1 MPRLFKIL
9 VIFLLLVILTPVFL
23 TGIYLLWEREFS
35 SNLSSKSC
43 VSNNEVK
50 EVSFDD
56 RIRDFVFSSDRS
68 DYIQF
73 TKGEVLYLISSEF
86 GKEEGEIVV
95 KDMCVDSS
103 KGVWKVYLN
112 LTVAGI
118 RNVWFIFDVIKDDR
132 ETAELYVD
140 NLYLGNFQLP
150 QFISSSLKEKINKGI
165 SDAILLVNE
174 NSFSG
179 RSITNIELLEEDIVV
194 KGVY

>member
-1 MPRLFKIL
+1 MQRLFK
-9 VIFLLLVILTPVFL
+9 LLVVFLTLLIFFPVFL
-23 TGIYLLWEREFS
+23 VGIYLLWEREFS
-35 SNLSSKSC
+35 SNLSKKSC

-73 TKGEVLYLISSEF
+73 TKGEALYLISSEF
-86 GKEEGEIVV
+86 GKEGEEIAVE
-95 KDMCVDSS
+95 DMCIDSS

-118 RNVWFIFDVIKDDR
+118 KNVWFVFDVIKDDR

-140 NLYLGNFQLP
+140 NLYLGNFKLP
-150 QFISSSLKEKINKGI
+150 SFVSFSLKEKMNRGI

-179 RSITNIELLEEDIVV
+179 RSITNIELLEEDIVI

>member
-1 MPRLFKIL
+1 M
-9 VIFLLLVILTPVFL
+9 
-23 TGIYLLWEREFS
+23 YLLWEREFS
-35 SNLSSKSC
+35 LNPSSKSC
-43 VSNNEVK
+43 VSNNQVK
-50 EVSFDD
+50 EISFDE
-56 RIRDFVFSSDRS
+56 RIRNFVFSSDRS

-73 TKGEVLYLISSEF
+73 TKEEVLYLISSEF
-86 GKEEGEIVV
+86 GKEEGDIVV

-118 RNVWFIFDVIKDDR
+118 KNVWFIFDIIKDDR

-150 QFISSSLKEKINKGI
+150 SFISSSLKEKINKGI
-165 SDAILLVNE
+165 SDAIVLVNE

>member
-1 MPRLFKIL
+1 MQRLFKIFG
-9 VIFLLLVILTPVFL
+9 IFLLLLIFLFIFL
-23 TGIYLLWEREFS
+23 TGMYLLWEREFS

-43 VSNNEVK
+43 VSNNQVK
-50 EVSFDD
+50 EISFDE
-56 RIRDFVFSSDRS
+56 RIRNFVFSSDRS

-73 TKGEVLYLISSEF
+73 TKGEILYLISSELK
-86 GKEEGEIVV
+86 KEEGDIVV

-118 RNVWFIFDVIKDDR
+118 KNVWFIFDIIKDDR

-150 QFISSSLKEKINKGI
+150 SFISSSLKEKINKGI
-165 SDAILLVNE
+165 SDAIVLVNE

>member
-1 MPRLFKIL
+1 MQRLFKIL
-9 VIFLLLVILTPVFL
+9 VVFLLLLILLPVFL
-23 TGIYLLWEREFS
+23 VGIYLLWEREFS
-35 SNLSSKSC
+35 SNLSNKSC
-43 VSNNEVK
+43 VSNNQVK

-73 TKGEVLYLISSEF
+73 TKGEALYLISSEF

-118 RNVWFIFDVIKDDR
+118 KNVWFIFDVIKDDR
-132 ETAELYVD
+132 ETAELYVE

-150 QFISSSLKEKINKGI
+150 QFISSSIKEKINKGI

>member
-1 MPRLFKIL
+1 MQRLFKIFG
-9 VIFLLLVILTPVFL
+9 IFLLLLIFLPIFL
-23 TGIYLLWEREFS
+23 TGMYLLWEREFS

-43 VSNNEVK
+43 VSSNQVK
-50 EVSFDD
+50 EISFDE
-56 RIRDFVFSSDRS
+56 RIRNFVFSSDRS

-73 TKGEVLYLISSEF
+73 TKGEILYLISSELK
-86 GKEEGEIVV
+86 KEEGDIVV

-118 RNVWFIFDVIKDDR
+118 KNVWFIFDIIKDDR

-150 QFISSSLKEKINKGI
+150 SFISSSLKEKINKGI
-165 SDAILLVNE
+165 SDAIVLVNE

>member
-1 MPRLFKIL
+1 MQKLFKIL
-9 VIFLLLVILTPVFL
+9 VIFLLLLILTPVFL
-23 TGIYLLWEREFS
+23 VGIYLLWEREFS

-73 TKGEVLYLISSEF
+73 TKEEVLYLISSEF
-86 GKEEGEIVV
+86 GKEEGDIVV

-118 RNVWFIFDVIKDDR
+118 KNVWFIFDIIKDDR

-150 QFISSSLKEKINKGI
+150 SFISSSLKEKINKGI
-165 SDAILLVNE
+165 SDAIVLVNE

>member
-1 MPRLFKIL
+1 MQKLFKIL
-9 VIFLLLVILTPVFL
+9 VIFLVLLILCPIFL
-23 TGIYLLWEREFS
+23 VGIYLFWEREFN
-35 SNLSSKSC
+35 SNLSRKSC
-43 VSNNEVK
+43 VSNNQLRDI
-50 EVSFDD
+50 SFDE

-73 TKGEVLYLISSEF
+73 TKGELLYLISSEF

-112 LTVAGI
+112 MTIAGI
-118 RNVWFIFDVIKDDR
+118 KNVWFIFDVKKDDR

-150 QFISSSLKEKINKGI
+150 SFISSSLKEKINKGI
-165 SDAILLVNE
+165 SDAIILVNE

-179 RSITNIELLEEDIVV
+179 REITNIELLEEDIVV

>member
-1 MPRLFKIL
+1 MQRLFKIF
-9 VIFLLLVILTPVFL
+9 VISFLFLIFPPIFL
-23 TGIYLLWEREFS
+23 TGIYLFWEREFS
-35 SNLSSKSC
+35 SSLSKKSC
-43 VSNNEVK
+43 VSNNPVTDI
-50 EVSFDD
+50 SFDN
-56 RIRDFVFSSDRS
+56 RIRDFIFSSNRS

-86 GKEEGEIVV
+86 GKEDSEILV

-103 KGVWKVYLN
+103 KGIWKVYLN

-118 RNVWFIFDVIKDDR
+118 KNVWFIFDIIKDDR

-150 QFISSSLKEKINKGI
+150 SFMSSSLKGKINKGI

>member
-1 MPRLFKIL
+1 MQRLFKIFG
-9 VIFLLLVILTPVFL
+9 IFLLLLIFLFIFL
-23 TGIYLLWEREFS
+23 TGMYLLWEREFS

-43 VSNNEVK
+43 VSSNQVK
-50 EVSFDD
+50 EISFDE
-56 RIRDFVFSSDRS
+56 RIRNFVFSSDRS

-73 TKGEVLYLISSEF
+73 TKGEILYLISSELK
-86 GKEEGEIVV
+86 KEEGDIVV

-118 RNVWFIFDVIKDDR
+118 KNVWFIFDIIKDDR

-150 QFISSSLKEKINKGI
+150 SFISSSLKEKINKGI
-165 SDAILLVNE
+165 SDAIVLVNE

>member
-1 MPRLFKIL
+1 MQRLFKIF
-9 VIFLLLVILTPVFL
+9 VILLLLLILLPIFFV
-23 TGIYLLWEREFS
+23 GIYLLWEREFS
-35 SNLSSKSC
+35 SNLSNKSC
-43 VSNNEVK
+43 VSNNQVK
-50 EVSFDD
+50 DVSFDD
-56 RIRDFVFSSDRS
+56 RIRDFVFSSNRS

-86 GKEEGEIVV
+86 GKEDGEIVV
-95 KDMCVDSS
+95 KDMCVDSA

-112 LTVAGI
+112 VTVAGI

-150 QFISSSLKEKINKGI
+150 PFIASSLKEKINKGI
-165 SDAILLVNE
+165 SDAIILVNE

-179 RSITNIELLEEDIVV
+179 RNITNIELLKEDIVV

>member
-1 MPRLFKIL
+1 MQRLFKIFG
-9 VIFLLLVILTPVFL
+9 IFLLLLIFLPIFL
-23 TGIYLLWEREFS
+23 TGMYLLWEREFS

-43 VSNNEVK
+43 VSNNQVK
-50 EVSFDD
+50 EISFDE

-73 TKGEVLYLISSEF
+73 TKEEVLYLISSELK
-86 GKEEGEIVV
+86 KEEGDIVV

-118 RNVWFIFDVIKDDR
+118 KNVWFIFDIIKDDR

-150 QFISSSLKEKINKGI
+150 SFISSSLKEKINKGI
-165 SDAILLVNE
+165 SDAIVLVNE

>member
-1 MPRLFKIL
+1 MQRLFKIFG
-9 VIFLLLVILTPVFL
+9 IFLLLLIFLFIFL
-23 TGIYLLWEREFS
+23 TGMYLLWEREFS

-43 VSNNEVK
+43 VSNNQVK
-50 EVSFDD
+50 EISFDE
-56 RIRDFVFSSDRS
+56 RIRNFVFSSDRS

-73 TKGEVLYLISSEF
+73 TKEEVLYLISSEF
-86 GKEEGEIVV
+86 GKEEGDIVV

-118 RNVWFIFDVIKDDR
+118 KNVWFIFDIIKDDR

-150 QFISSSLKEKINKGI
+150 SFISSSLKEKINKGI
-165 SDAILLVNE
+165 SDAIVLVNE

>member
-1 MPRLFKIL
+1 MQRLFKIFG
-9 VIFLLLVILTPVFL
+9 IFLLLLIFLPIFL
-23 TGIYLLWEREFS
+23 TGMYLLWEREFS
-35 SNLSSKSC
+35 LNLSSKSC
-43 VSNNEVK
+43 VSNNQVK
-50 EVSFDD
+50 EISFDE
-56 RIRDFVFSSDRS
+56 RIRNFVFFSDRS
-68 DYIQF
+68 EYIQF
-73 TKGEVLYLISSEF
+73 TKEEVLYLISSEF
-86 GKEEGEIVV
+86 GKEEGDIVV

-118 RNVWFIFDVIKDDR
+118 KNVWFIFDIIKDDR

-150 QFISSSLKEKINKGI
+150 SFISSSLKEKINKGI
-165 SDAILLVNE
+165 SDAIVLVNE

>member
-1 MPRLFKIL
+1 M
-9 VIFLLLVILTPVFL
+9 
-23 TGIYLLWEREFS
+23 YLLWEREFS

-43 VSNNEVK
+43 VSSNQVK
-50 EVSFDD
+50 EISFDE
-56 RIRDFVFSSDRS
+56 RIRNFVFSSDRS

-73 TKGEVLYLISSEF
+73 TKGEILYLISSELK
-86 GKEEGEIVV
+86 KEEGDIVV

-118 RNVWFIFDVIKDDR
+118 KNVWFIFDIIKDDR

-150 QFISSSLKEKINKGI
+150 SFISSSLKEKINKGI
-165 SDAILLVNE
+165 SDAIVLVNE

>member
-1 MPRLFKIL
+1 MQRLFKAF
-9 VIFLLLVILTPVFL
+9 VVFLLILILLPIFL
-23 TGIYLLWEREFS
+23 TGVYLLWEREFS

-43 VSNNEVK
+43 VSNNPVK
-50 EVSFDD
+50 DISFDD

-73 TKGEVLYLISSEF
+73 TKGEILYLISSEF
-86 GKEEGEIVV
+86 GKEDREIKVE
-95 KDMCVDSS
+95 DMCVDSS

-118 RNVWFIFDVIKDDR
+118 KNVWFIFDVIKDDR

-140 NLYLGNFQLP
+140 NLYLGNFKLP
-150 QFISSSLKEKINKGI
+150 PFIASPLKEKINKGI
-165 SDAILLVNE
+165 SDAIVLVNE

-179 RSITNIELLEEDIVV
+179 REITNIELLEEDIVV

>member
-1 MPRLFKIL
+1 MQRLFKIFG
-9 VIFLLLVILTPVFL
+9 IFLLLLIFLPIFL
-23 TGIYLLWEREFS
+23 TGMYLLWEREFS

-43 VSNNEVK
+43 VSNNQVE
-50 EVSFDD
+50 EISFDE
-56 RIRDFVFSSDRS
+56 RIRNFVFSSDRS

-73 TKGEVLYLISSEF
+73 TKGEILYLISSELK
-86 GKEEGEIVV
+86 KEEGDIVV

-118 RNVWFIFDVIKDDR
+118 KNVWFIFDIIKDDR

-150 QFISSSLKEKINKGI
+150 SFISSSLKEKINKGI
-165 SDAILLVNE
+165 SDAIVLVNE

>member
-1 MPRLFKIL
+1 MQRLFKIFG
-9 VIFLLLVILTPVFL
+9 IFLLLLIFLFIFL
-23 TGIYLLWEREFS
+23 TGMYLLWEREFS

-43 VSNNEVK
+43 VSNNQVK
-50 EVSFDD
+50 EISFDE
-56 RIRDFVFSSDRS
+56 RIRNFVFSSDRS

-73 TKGEVLYLISSEF
+73 TKGEILYLISSELK
-86 GKEEGEIVV
+86 KEEGDIVV

-118 RNVWFIFDVIKDDR
+118 KNVWFIFDIIKDDR

-140 NLYLGNFQLP
+140 NLYLGNFYLP
-150 QFISSSLKEKINKGI
+150 SFISSSLKEKINKGI
-165 SDAILLVNE
+165 SDAIVLVNE

>member
-1 MPRLFKIL
+1 MQRLFK
-9 VIFLLLVILTPVFL
+9 LLVVFLTLLIFFPVFL
-23 TGIYLLWEREFS
+23 VGIYLLWEREFS
-35 SNLSSKSC
+35 SNLSKKSC

-73 TKGEVLYLISSEF
+73 TKGEALYLISSEF
-86 GKEEGEIVV
+86 GKEGEEIVV
-95 KDMCVDSS
+95 EDMCIDSS

-118 RNVWFIFDVIKDDR
+118 KNVWFVFDVIKDDR

-140 NLYLGNFQLP
+140 NLYLGNFKLP
-150 QFISSSLKEKINKGI
+150 SFVSFSLKEKMNRGI

-179 RSITNIELLEEDIVV
+179 RSITNIELLEEDIVI

>member
-1 MPRLFKIL
+1 MQRLFKIF
-9 VIFLLLVILTPVFL
+9 VVFLLLLIFLPVFL

-56 RIRDFVFSSDRS
+56 RIRDFVFSSNRS

-73 TKGEVLYLISSEF
+73 TKGEALYLISSEF

-95 KDMCVDSS
+95 RDMCVDSS

-118 RNVWFIFDVIKDDR
+118 KNVWFIFDVIKDDR
-132 ETAELYVD
+132 ETAELYVE

-150 QFISSSLKEKINKGI
+150 SFISSSIKEKINKGI

>member
-1 MPRLFKIL
+1 MQRLFKIFG
-9 VIFLLLVILTPVFL
+9 IFLLLLIFLPIFL
-23 TGIYLLWEREFS
+23 TGMYLLWEREFS

-43 VSNNEVK
+43 VSNNQVK
-50 EVSFDD
+50 EISFDE
-56 RIRDFVFSSDRS
+56 RIRNFVFSSDRS

-73 TKGEVLYLISSEF
+73 TKEEVLYLISSEF
-86 GKEEGEIVV
+86 GKEEGDIVV

-118 RNVWFIFDVIKDDR
+118 KNVWFIFDIIKDDR

-150 QFISSSLKEKINKGI
+150 SFISSSLKEKINKGI
-165 SDAILLVNE
+165 SDAIVLVNE

>member
-1 MPRLFKIL
+1 MQRLFKIF
-9 VIFLLLVILTPVFL
+9 VILLVLLILLPIFL
-23 TGIYLLWEREFS
+23 TGIYLLWQKEFA
-35 SNLSSKSC
+35 SNLSTKSC

-73 TKGEVLYLISSEF
+73 TKEEVLHLISSEF
-86 GKEEGEIVV
+86 GKGEADIIVE
-95 KDMCVDSS
+95 DMCVDSA

-112 LTVAGI
+112 MTVAGI
-118 RNVWFIFDVIKDDR
+118 KNVWFIFDIIKDDR

-140 NLYLGNFQLP
+140 NLYLGNFNLP
-150 QFISSSLKEKINKGI
+150 SFISSSLKEKINKGI
-165 SDAILLVNE
+165 SDALILVNE

-179 RSITNIELLEEDIVV
+179 RNITNIELFEENIVI

>member
-1 MPRLFKIL
+1 MQRLFKIFG
-9 VIFLLLVILTPVFL
+9 IFLLLLIFLFIFL
-23 TGIYLLWEREFS
+23 TGMYLLWEREFS

-43 VSNNEVK
+43 VSSNQVK
-50 EVSFDD
+50 EISFDE
-56 RIRDFVFSSDRS
+56 RIRNFVFSSDRS

-73 TKGEVLYLISSEF
+73 TKGEILYLISSELK
-86 GKEEGEIVV
+86 KEEGDIVV

-118 RNVWFIFDVIKDDR
+118 KNVWFIFDIIKDDR

-150 QFISSSLKEKINKGI
+150 SFTSSSLKEKINKGI
-165 SDAILLVNE
+165 SDAIVLVNE

>member
-1 MPRLFKIL
+1 MQRLFKIFG
-9 VIFLLLVILTPVFL
+9 IFLLLLIFLPIFL
-23 TGIYLLWEREFS
+23 TGMYLLWEREFS
-35 SNLSSKSC
+35 LNLSSKSC
-43 VSNNEVK
+43 VSNNQVK
-50 EVSFDD
+50 EISFDE
-56 RIRDFVFSSDRS
+56 RIRNFVFSSDRS

-73 TKGEVLYLISSEF
+73 TKEEVLYLISSEF
-86 GKEEGEIVV
+86 GKEEGDIVV

-118 RNVWFIFDVIKDDR
+118 KNVWFIFDIIKDDR

-150 QFISSSLKEKINKGI
+150 SFISSSLKEKINKGI
-165 SDAILLVNE
+165 SDAIVLVNE
-174 NSFSG
+174 ISFSG

>member
-1 MPRLFKIL
+1 MQRLFKIFG
-9 VIFLLLVILTPVFL
+9 IFLLLLIFLFIFL
-23 TGIYLLWEREFS
+23 TGMYLLWEREFS

-43 VSNNEVK
+43 VSNNQVK
-50 EVSFDD
+50 EISFDE
-56 RIRDFVFSSDRS
+56 RIRNFVFSSDRS

-73 TKGEVLYLISSEF
+73 TKEEVLYLISSELK
-86 GKEEGEIVV
+86 KEEGDIVV

-118 RNVWFIFDVIKDDR
+118 KNVWFIFDIIKDDR

-150 QFISSSLKEKINKGI
+150 SFISSSLKEKINKGI
-165 SDAILLVNE
+165 SDAIVLVNE

>member
-1 MPRLFKIL
+1 MQRLFKIFG
-9 VIFLLLVILTPVFL
+9 IFLLLLIFLPIFL
-23 TGIYLLWEREFS
+23 TGMYLLWEREFS
-35 SNLSSKSC
+35 LNLSSKSC
-43 VSNNEVK
+43 VSNNQVK
-50 EVSFDD
+50 EISFDE
-56 RIRDFVFSSDRS
+56 RIRNFVFSSDRS

-73 TKGEVLYLISSEF
+73 TKGEILYLISSELK
-86 GKEEGEIVV
+86 KEEGDIVV

-118 RNVWFIFDVIKDDR
+118 KNVWFIFDIIKDDR

-150 QFISSSLKEKINKGI
+150 SFISSSLKEKINKGI
-165 SDAILLVNE
+165 SDAIVLVNE

>member
-1 MPRLFKIL
+1 MQRLFKIFG
-9 VIFLLLVILTPVFL
+9 IFLLLLIFLPIFL
-23 TGIYLLWEREFS
+23 TGMYLLWEREFS
-35 SNLSSKSC
+35 LNLSSKSC
-43 VSNNEVK
+43 VSNNQVK
-50 EVSFDD
+50 EISFDE
-56 RIRDFVFSSDRS
+56 RIRNFVFSSDRS

-73 TKGEVLYLISSEF
+73 TKEEVLYLISCEF
-86 GKEEGEIVV
+86 GKAAGDLVV

-118 RNVWFIFDVIKDDR
+118 KNVWFIFDIIKDDR

-150 QFISSSLKEKINKGI
+150 SFISSSLKEKINKGI
-165 SDAILLVNE
+165 SDAIVLVNE

>member
-1 MPRLFKIL
+1 MQRLFKIFG
-9 VIFLLLVILTPVFL
+9 IFLLLLIFLPIFL
-23 TGIYLLWEREFS
+23 TGMYLLWEREFS
-35 SNLSSKSC
+35 LNLSSKSC
-43 VSNNEVK
+43 VSNNQVK
-50 EVSFDD
+50 EISFDE
-56 RIRDFVFSSDRS
+56 RIRNFVFSSDRS

-73 TKGEVLYLISSEF
+73 TKEEVLYLISSEF
-86 GKEEGEIVV
+86 GKEEGDIVV

-118 RNVWFIFDVIKDDR
+118 KNVWFIFDIIKDDR

-150 QFISSSLKEKINKGI
+150 SFISSSLKEKINKGI
-165 SDAILLVNE
+165 SDAIVLVNE